1 MDKEKKMTLKEL
13 IEYSD
18 ELVPNAFSD
27 KIKTELVNQVEAE
40 IQQDVYLLAI
50 DGITQYRW
58 DEDQDTV
65 LLLKPPFTDVYKNY
79 MKAMLYREMGETDR
93 YNNEVLLYNASLDN
107 LRRYVA
113 ENVRPGDGQA
123 EADSYYL
130 SAYAIACRHGF
141 SGTEEEWLDSLHQ
154 PPDKSE
160 DYAESGA
167 KGVCA
172 WATAAKAGDPT
183 KYRVPEGHYRIRDP
197 AGYVDDITIIDSFY
211 RWIIRLNITGEEFY
225 SREIITC
232 PAPNGAFTTR
242 YYESN
247 EDFCIELER
256 INVALPDPSAAQIGQ
271 SPIVKQTV
279 GGSKYWGL
287 PG

>member
-1 MDKEKKMTLKEL
+1 MTLKEL

-18 ELVPNAFSD
+18 ELVPNAFSE
-27 KIKTELVNQVEAE
+27 KIKTELINQVEAE

-79 MKAMLYREMGETDR
+79 MKAMLYREMGEVDR

-123 EADSYYL
+123 ESDGYYL

-160 DYAESGA
+160 DYAKSGA
-167 KGVCA
+167 KSVLD
-172 WATAAKAGDPT
+172 WATAAKADDPT
-183 KYRVPEGHYRIRDP
+183 KYRVPEGHYRIRDRD
-197 AGYVDDITIIDSFY
+197 GYVDDITIVDSFY
-211 RWIIRLNITGEEFY
+211 RWIIRLNITDEEFY
-225 SREIITC
+225 SRVISTC
-232 PAPNGAFTTR
+232 PAPNGALTAR

-247 EDFCIELER
+247 EELCIELER
-256 INVALPDPSAAQIGQ
+256 VNVALPDPSAAQIGQ
-271 SPIVKQTV
+271 SPIVKQTAD
-279 GGSKYWGL
+279 GRKYWGL
-287 PG
+287 PD